1 MSSDSRILSAITAIK
16 AEMIVKVN
24 NFWHTFSHNCHDKH
38 TNNCPKA
45 EMIVKANNCSVFAVS
60 VTASFS
66 TPKVGT
72 EAEDKCWQL
81 A

>member
-1 MSSDSRILSAITAIK
+1 MDA
-16 AEMIVKVN
+16 
-24 NFWHTFSHNCHDKH
+24 FSHNCHDTH

-60 VTASFS
+60 VTASFI

>member
-1 MSSDSRILSAITAIK
+1 MDTFFNCHDTHTNNCPK
-16 AEMIVKVN
+16 AEMIVKAD
-24 NFWHTFSHNCHDKH
+24 NFWLFNCHDKH

-60 VTASFS
+60 VTASFI